1 GAGARPRRRA
11 VAGGVQRDHLVPRRR
26 HRVRATGPLRA
37 RPGPAV
43 DVLRAV
49 QPRAEHRGPALLD
62 HDPRPAGSLRR
73 PHPREDAGSARPPRR
88 HGAAPRHAGVPRR
101 LRLLR
106 RRHRALRVHARV
118 ARGRHRPRG
127 VPGHPCLA
135 RPRRGPAG
143 PRAHRGVA
151 PGRADGRLA
160 RVRISVKGVTL
171 VKRAAAIGA
180 VALIPS
186 LAIAGAA
193 GAAGRQ
199 SQAAICARASLPLV
213 QSGTLPI
220 GTDNPAF
227 PPWFGGGEHSK
238 PWKFNDPTT
247 GKGYESAVA
256 YAVARQ
262 MGFTR
267 NQVKWVVVPFATS
280 FAPGKKKF
288 DMLLNQVSFSPQ
300 RAKNV
305 NFSASDYDVKQAVVT
320 LKGKRISNVKSIAG
334 LKPFKLGAP
343 IGTTSFEVITKRV
356 KPDQQPAVF
365 DTLNDGVNALRNGT
379 IDGLVVD
386 LPTGF

>member
-1 GAGARPRRRA
+1 
-11 VAGGVQRDHLVPRRR
+11 
-26 HRVRATGPLRA
+26 
-37 RPGPAV
+37 
-43 DVLRAV
+43 
-49 QPRAEHRGPALLD
+49 
-62 HDPRPAGSLRR
+62 
-73 PHPREDAGSARPPRR
+73 
-88 HGAAPRHAGVPRR
+88 
-101 LRLLR
+101 
-106 RRHRALRVHARV
+106 
-118 ARGRHRPRG
+118 
-127 VPGHPCLA
+127 
-135 RPRRGPAG
+135 
-143 PRAHRGVA
+143 
-151 PGRADGRLA
+151 
-160 RVRISVKGVTL
+160 L

-193 GAAGRQ
+193 GAAGGQ
-199 SQAAICARASLPLV
+199 SQAAICDTASLPLV
-213 QSGTLPI
+213 QSGTLTI

-305 NFSASDYDVKQAVVT
+305 NFSASYYDVNQAVVT

-386 LPTGF
+386 LPTGFFVTAAQVKNSKIVGQFAPVGAGEHFGVVSAKGSQVTGCVNRALAKLRANGTLRRLERTWLGAGAGAPFLK